1 VPPLKPFATSYNSL
15 IALTFSSIH
24 LLEWTRIANM
34 PGLIPLHK
42 NTAVSL
48 VYDQDIFIVDADKA
62 DLTITIIGTSE
73 KDNVKRVAD
82 VLVSSSICKQS
93 RFLQSMIEASDDP
106 SEITLGGELKRTSS
120 NKHGQN
126 HGENREGLLVM
137 LAHLH
142 GLTEQRMEELG
153 LYTIS
158 ILGVWFAIAY
168 TERSQHE
175 SAKDTLKTWFTKW
188 YATSMEGT
196 DLDISSARG
205 LAFPCQ
211 LFHHVAA
218 YARVT
223 KWLAYNHVGAVKDVP
238 PYGFKR
244 QPGVHLQIGDFFGM
258 STPIAHIATVTN
270 IQTGPV
276 NHARGGLK
284 TTLHKSLYKKCGHL
298 LRNGTDDCNCWDATV
313 GQYFFALTKI
323 DVFPSASESSSTTTC
338 LSVAAAGAWIGRR
351 WFSRP
356 KPIPKATLTACA
368 SIAWTVLRRPASS
381 RMLSTGMRTS
391 ALVVNSTPSA
401 ASTTISHRGMFRG
414 RDARMFVRK
423 SCAARICMRRRLEDG
438 YSWRE
443 VLGRYVE
450 YLSKASVECMGMG
463 QRFHRVLALGSL
475 PVVLRCSSHTESHQ
489 LFEQAQQWKTNLA

>member
-15 IALTFSSIH
+15 IALTFSSIQ

-34 PGLIPLHK
+34 PGLVPLHK

-62 DLTITIIGTSE
+62 DLTITIIGASE

-120 NKHGQN
+120 NKHGQD

-142 GLTEQRMEELG
+142 DLTEQRMEELG

-244 QPGVHLQIGDFFGM
+244 QPGVHLQIGDFVGM

-313 GQYFFALTKI
+313 GQYFFAPTKI
-323 DVFPSASESSSTTTC
+323 DVFPVDDVSGYS
-338 LSVAAAGAWIGRR
+338 
-351 WFSRP
+351 
-356 KPIPKATLTACA
+356 
-368 SIAWTVLRRPASS
+368 SIAQITKRLGKFKYDYMPECRRCRSMDWETVVLKAKANTEGYFDGLCLDCMDRSK
-381 RMLSTGMRTS
+381 
-391 ALVVNSTPSA
+391 TPSKFTDA
-401 ASTTISHRGMFRG
+401 EYWDENKCVGRKFDTKCSINHNQPSWYVSWQGRADVREKIMRGQDM
-414 RDARMFVRK
+414 
-423 SCAARICMRRRLEDG
+423 
-438 YSWRE
+438 Y
-443 VLGRYVE
+443 
-450 YLSKASVECMGMG
+450 
-463 QRFHRVLALGSL
+463 
-475 PVVLRCSSHTESHQ
+475 
-489 LFEQAQQWKTNLA
+489 AQEA